1 VGEERAREAGRVLVC
16 VRPHPGSVRLV
27 RAAHRMA
34 TSWGAPWVAAY
45 VESPAQRPLTPRER
59 TDLDAA
65 LRLAEELGGETV
77 VLGGTRVATVLLDY
91 ARSHGVTRVV
101 VGKPAH
107 PRWRDRLRGSLLD
120 AIVRESRDVDVY
132 AISGEGEGG
141 HEAQLPPSLVS
152 PATATWARAALAVL
166 GGSLVAAVVLHG
178 RHTQANLVTLYLLAL
193 GAMTAVA
200 FLVSRLSARVREH
213 ADAALAREERTRALY
228 ATSRE
233 LAALTV
239 PEEIAAA
246 GARRL
251 GELARGE
258 AVVRLADD
266 AAAGELRAEEW
277 DLFLPL
283 AGARSTL
290 GVAAVRGAQVEV
302 SLLETVARIVGGAL
316 ERTRLTRAA
325 EAARLDA
332 ERERLRGTLLSS
344 VSHDLR
350 TPLAAI
356 TGAASTLLEERVTEA
371 ARRDLERTILEE
383 SQRLNRLIANLLEM
397 TRLESGEIDL
407 RREWHSLEEIL
418 GSALSRLERVLA
430 AHRVETTLEG
440 GLPLVHVDAVLVE
453 QLLLNLLENA
463 GKYTP
468 AGSTIRVEARRVE
481 GAVAVEVQD
490 DGPGLP
496 PGREERVFDKFHRE
510 RTAGRTGFGLGLAIC
525 RAIATA
531 HGGQVVARNLA
542 PRGVAFVVTLPLP
555 EGAPSPPPEDED
567 DA

>member
-1 VGEERAREAGRVLVC
+1 VLVC
-16 VRPHPGSVRLV
+16 VRPHPGSARLI
-27 RAAHRMA
+27 RATHRMA
-34 TSWGAPWVAAY
+34 QSLGAAWLVAY

-59 TDLDAA
+59 ADLDAA
-65 LRLAEELGGETV
+65 LRLTEELGGETV
-77 VLGGTRVATVLLDY
+77 VLGGTRVASVLLEY
-91 ARSHGVTRVV
+91 ARTHGVTRVV

-120 AIVRESRDVDVY
+120 DIVRESGDVDVY
-132 AISGEGEGG
+132 AISGEAEGDD
-141 HEAQLPPSLVS
+141 EARLPPSLVS
-152 PATATWARAALAVL
+152 PATASWARAALAVL
-166 GGSLVAAVVLHG
+166 GLSVVVAALSHG
-178 RHTQANLVTLYLLAL
+178 RHAQASLVTVYLLTA
-193 GAMTAVA
+193 AVMTAVA
-200 FLVSRLSARVREH
+200 FLVSTLAARVREH
-213 ADAALAREERTRALY
+213 ADAALAREVRTRALY

-233 LAALTV
+233 LAALSV

-258 AVVRLADD
+258 AVVRLAEDGS
-266 AAAGELRAEEW
+266 ASLQAGDW
-277 DLFLPL
+277 DLVLPL

-302 SLLETVARIVGGAL
+302 SLLETVARIVAGAL

-332 ERERLRGTLLSS
+332 ERERLRGTLLRS

-356 TGAASTLLEERVTEA
+356 TGAASTLLEDRVTDASRTE
-371 ARRDLERTILEE
+371 LQRTILEE
-383 SQRLNRLIANLLEM
+383 SQRLNRLIGNLLEM

-407 RREWHSLEEIL
+407 RREWHSLEEVL
-418 GSALSRLERVLA
+418 GGALSRLDHVLA
-430 AHRVETTLEG
+430 AHRVATALDPA
-440 GLPLVHVDAVLVE
+440 LPLVYTDAVLLE
-453 QLLLNLLENA
+453 QLLVNLLENA

-468 AGSTIRVEARRVE
+468 AGSTIRVSAHG
-481 GAVAVEVQD
+481 GAGVVSIEVQD

-510 RTAGRTGFGLGLAIC
+510 RSAGRSGFGLGLAIC

-531 HGGQVVARNLA
+531 HGGRVAARNRT
-542 PRGVAFVVTLPLP
+542 PHGVAFTVTLPLP
-555 EGAPSPPPEDED
+555 EGPPGPPPADDD